1 MINTLN
7 FKRFISHY
15 FISTQSETFV
25 TKLLEKYCAT
35 LKMIV
40 NLQRQVLH
48 N

>member
-1 MINTLN
+1 MDNI
-7 FKRFISHY
+7 FKQLISN
-15 FISTQSETFV
+15 QRVKNV
-25 TKLLEKYCAT
+25 TKLMKKDCEY

>member
-1 MINTLN
+1 L
-7 FKRFISHY
+7 ISSQR
-15 FISTQSETFV
+15 IKNV
-25 TKLLEKYCAT
+25 TKLIKKDCAA